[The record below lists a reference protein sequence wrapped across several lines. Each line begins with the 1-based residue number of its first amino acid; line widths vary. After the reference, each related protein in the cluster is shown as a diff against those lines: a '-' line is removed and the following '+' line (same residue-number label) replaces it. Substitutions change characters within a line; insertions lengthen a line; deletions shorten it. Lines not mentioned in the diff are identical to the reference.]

1 MKMDFNNLFDEL
13 EKHTKVKQV
22 QKTCCNNIDNH
33 TKINGIIE
41 CNQCSNVVS
50 NILNSPE
57 WRYYGADD
65 NKSSDPTRCGM
76 PVNLLLPDSSVGS
89 IVLNQYSKD
98 YNMNRIKKYQD
109 WSSMTYKERSTYKVY
124 NTISD
129 ICKKYD
135 LPKIIEIEAKSLY
148 KIISE
153 TKISRGNNRKGIIAS
168 CIFFACKTCNVPR
181 SQKEIAQIFDLKIPV
196 MTKGCKLF
204 QEIIHMSKN
213 KSRVLNAVSIT
224 SSDFIERFCNRLNI
238 DSSEIGDIKK
248 LEVEIQ
254 KHKIISEVRPD
265 SIAAGSILLYCKL
278 NNIDVDKTDISEISR
293 ISEVTINKC
302 CKKLQ
307 EIMNIS

>member
-1 MKMDFNNLFDEL
+1 MDFENLFTEL
-13 EKHTKVKQV
+13 EKITETKSNKIV
-22 QKTCCNNIDNH
+22 CCNIVENH
-33 TKINGIIE
+33 KNTNGVVECFKCSKII
-41 CNQCSNVVS
+41 S
-50 NILNSPE
+50 NILSTPE

-65 NKSSDPTRCGM
+65 TKSGDPTRCGM
-76 PVNLLLPDSSVGS
+76 PMNVLLPDSSVGS
-89 IVLNQYSKD
+89 IILNQYSKD
-98 YNMNRIKKYQD
+98 KNMNQIKKYQD

-124 NTISD
+124 NIISD

-135 LPKIIEIEAKSLY
+135 FPKVIEIEAKSLY

-168 CIFFACKTCNVPR
+168 CIYFSCKTCNVPR
-181 SQKEIAQIFDLKIPV
+181 SQKEIAQIFSLKIPV

-204 QEIIHMSKN
+204 QEIMHMSKN

-224 SSDFIERFCNRLNI
+224 SEDFIERFCNRLNI
-238 DSSEIGDIKK
+238 DESHIVYIKK
-248 LEVEIQ
+248 IE
-254 KHKIISEVRPD
+254 KDSRNTSIISEVRPD

-278 NNIDVDKTDISEISR
+278 NNLEVDKGKISEISR

-307 EIMNIS
+307 DITNTL

>member
-1 MKMDFNNLFDEL
+1 MNFENLFAEL
-13 EKHTKVKQV
+13 EKITDTKSNELV
-22 QKTCCNNIDNH
+22 CCN
-33 TKINGIIE
+33 IIE
-41 CNQCSNVVS
+41 NHKNTNAVIECSKCSKIIS
-50 NILNSPE
+50 NILSTPE

-65 NKSSDPTRCGM
+65 TKSGDPTRCGM
-76 PVNLLLPDSSVGS
+76 PMNVLLPDSSVGS
-89 IVLNQYSKD
+89 IILNQYSKD
-98 YNMNRIKKYQD
+98 KNMNQIKKYQE

-124 NTISD
+124 NIITD

-135 LPKIIEIEAKSLY
+135 FPKIIEIEAKSLY

-168 CIFFACKTCNVPR
+168 CIYFSCKTCNVPR
-181 SQKEIAQIFDLKIPV
+181 SQKEIAQIFNLKIPI

-213 KSRVLNAVSIT
+213 KNRILNADSIT
-224 SSDFIERFCNRLNI
+224 SEDFIERFCNKLNI
-238 DSSEIGDIKK
+238 KESHVINIKK
-248 LEVEIQ
+248 IETDSRSTS
-254 KHKIISEVRPD
+254 IISEVRPD

-278 NNIDVDKTDISEISR
+278 NNLEVDKGNISEISR

-307 EIMNIS
+307 NIMNT

>member
-1 MKMDFNNLFDEL
+1 MKMDFENLFAEL
-13 EKHTKVKQV
+13 EKITETKSNELV
-22 QKTCCNNIDNH
+22 CCN
-33 TKINGIIE
+33 IIE
-41 CNQCSNVVS
+41 NHKNTNGVIECFKCSKIIS
-50 NILNSPE
+50 NILSTPE

-65 NKSSDPTRCGM
+65 TKSGDPTRCGM
-76 PVNLLLPDSSVGS
+76 PLNLLLPDSSVGS
-89 IVLNQYSKD
+89 IILNQYSKD
-98 YNMNRIKKYQD
+98 KNMNQIKKYQE

-124 NTISD
+124 NIITD

-135 LPKIIEIEAKSLY
+135 FAKVIEIEAKSLY

-168 CIFFACKTCNVPR
+168 CIYFACKTCNVPR
-181 SQKEIAQIFDLKIPV
+181 SQKEIAQIFNLKIPI

-213 KSRVLNAVSIT
+213 KNRVLNADSIT
-224 SSDFIERFCNRLNI
+224 SEDFIERFCNKLNI
-238 DSSEIGDIKK
+238 DESHIANIKK
-248 LEVEIQ
+248 IEINSRNTS
-254 KHKIISEVRPD
+254 IISEVRPD

-278 NNIDVDKTDISEISR
+278 NNLEVDKGKISEISR

-307 EIMNIS
+307 DITNI

>member
-1 MKMDFNNLFDEL
+1 MDFENLFAEL
-13 EKHTKVKQV
+13 EKITEPKSNPIV
-22 QKTCCNNIDNH
+22 CCNIIENH
-33 TKINGIIE
+33 KNINGVIE
-41 CNQCSNVVS
+41 CSKCFKIIS
-50 NILNSPE
+50 NILSTPE

-65 NKSSDPTRCGM
+65 TKSGDPTRCGM
-76 PVNLLLPDSSVGS
+76 PMNVLLPDSSVGS

-98 YNMNRIKKYQD
+98 KNMNQIKKYQE

-124 NTISD
+124 NIITD

-135 LPKIIEIEAKSLY
+135 FPKVIEIEAKSLY

-168 CIFFACKTCNVPR
+168 CIYFACKTCNVPR

-213 KSRVLNAVSIT
+213 KSRVLNADSIT
-224 SSDFIERFCNRLNI
+224 SEDFIERFCNKLNI
-238 DSSEIGDIKK
+238 DESHIVNIKK
-248 LEVEIQ
+248 IETDSRSTS
-254 KHKIISEVRPD
+254 IISEVRPD
-265 SIAAGSILLYCKL
+265 SIAAGSILLYCKS
-278 NNIDVDKTDISEISR
+278 NNLKVDKGKISEISR

-307 EIMNIS
+307 EITNTL

>member
-1 MKMDFNNLFDEL
+1 MNFENLFAEL
-13 EKHTKVKQV
+13 EKITDTKSNELV
-22 QKTCCNNIDNH
+22 CCN
-33 TKINGIIE
+33 IIE
-41 CNQCSNVVS
+41 NHKNTNGVIECSKCSKIIS
-50 NILNSPE
+50 NILSTPE

-65 NKSSDPTRCGM
+65 TKSGDPTRCGM
-76 PVNLLLPDSSVGS
+76 PMNVLLPDSSVGS
-89 IVLNQYSKD
+89 IILNQYSKD
-98 YNMNRIKKYQD
+98 KNMNQIKKYQE

-124 NTISD
+124 NIITD

-135 LPKIIEIEAKSLY
+135 FPKIIEIEAKSLY

-168 CIFFACKTCNVPR
+168 CIYFSCKTCNVPR
-181 SQKEIAQIFDLKIPV
+181 SQKEIAQIFNLKIPI

-213 KSRVLNAVSIT
+213 KNRILNADSIT
-224 SSDFIERFCNRLNI
+224 SEDFIERFCNKLNI
-238 DSSEIGDIKK
+238 KESHVINIKK
-248 LEVEIQ
+248 IETDSRSTS
-254 KHKIISEVRPD
+254 IISEVRPD

-278 NNIDVDKTDISEISR
+278 NNLEVDKGNISEISR

-307 EIMNIS
+307 NIMNT